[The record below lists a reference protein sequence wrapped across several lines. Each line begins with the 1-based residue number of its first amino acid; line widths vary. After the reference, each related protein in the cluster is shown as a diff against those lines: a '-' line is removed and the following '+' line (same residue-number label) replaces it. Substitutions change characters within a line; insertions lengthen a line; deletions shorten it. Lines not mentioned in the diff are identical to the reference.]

1 MGRVGEPPPSRAP
14 APGARSERHCHS
26 CPRGTGVSRRSG
38 AVPNP
43 SRTRS
48 GPGRRAQ
55 VKVRPVAG
63 SVRGCAPHPIRI
75 AHATPGRARSPPTT
89 TRPGSGRDT
98 RDRGRHDASSRQ
110 IPASSAVP
118 RRTSPS
124 SGSRRRIRFP
134 GRGGPSHAGAMREAR
149 GDGRGQERREGAGS
163 CRARRRRA
171 SPPPQRPTRQR
182 ARSRCSTVR
191 PTRARRRPPPPE
203 TRSRGG
209 RHAKNPVPAREGSP

>member
-1 MGRVGEPPPSRAP
+1 MNGPCWRATP
-14 APGARSERHCHS
+14 EPGAGSGRSVRATLPFVPARNGSLAALGGGPEPEPYPEWTRS
-26 CPRGTGVSRRSG
+26 ARSG
-38 AVPNP
+38 EGAT
-43 SRTRS
+43 SRGLGPRLRAAPDPHRS
-48 GPGRRAQ
+48 RHPGA
-55 VKVRPVAG
+55 
-63 SVRGCAPHPIRI
+63 
-75 AHATPGRARSPPTT
+75 
-89 TRPGSGRDT
+89 GRDT

-110 IPASSAVP
+110 IPDSSAVP